1 MERVFEASPNS
12 SKSNPYFLP
21 PGGGTLKKI
30 YASGFPF
37 KAIRG
42 GAEGQNVLAIRVP
55 SVG

>member
-30 YASGFPF
+30 YASGS
-37 KAIRG
+37 IRG
-42 GAEGQNVLAIRVP
+42 AVEEQNVLAIRVP